1 MPGIAMNFRSAD
13 PGMLYRT
20 MKKAGGKF
28 SILGFGC
35 MRLPQAPDCR
45 IDEKTATEM
54 VHYAISRG
62 VNYFDTAYVY
72 HNGDSEPFLGRALSG
87 GYREKVNIAT
97 KMPVWAVEQ
106 TEDMDRFL
114 DEQLERLQ
122 TDHIDFYLLHGLVKK
137 TWNQVLDL
145 DVTGFLD
152 RAIADGRIRYAGFSF
167 HDNLR
172 LFEEIVGSYDWTFC
186 QVQYNYMDEEY
197 QAGTEGLRYAH
208 ERGLGIIV
216 MEPLRGGTLTD
227 QSAALKKTWA
237 ETGISRTP
245 AEWGLRWVWD
255 HPEVTVVLSGMS
267 TPGQVKDNVRYANQ
281 GAASTLR
288 QEDLAVFEKIKSVY
302 REKMK
307 IPCTKC
313 GYCIPCPGG
322 IAIPDCFSIYNDAFI
337 YGDAGKAKQVYE
349 ASMGFGGAASCC
361 QDCGVC
367 ESFCPQH
374 IPIRKCLKEVARLF
388 GT

>member
-1 MPGIAMNFRSAD
+1 
-13 PGMLYRT
+13 MLYRT
-20 MKKAGGKF
+20 MKKVGEKL

-35 MRLPQAPDCR
+35 MRLPQTPDCQ
-45 IDEKTATEM
+45 IDEGKATEM
-54 VHYAISRG
+54 VRYAISRG

-72 HNGDSEPFLGRALSG
+72 HNGESEPFLGRALSD
-87 GYREKVNIAT
+87 GYRKKVHIAT
-97 KMPVWAVEQ
+97 KMPVWAVERP
-106 TEDMDRFL
+106 EDMDRFL

-122 TDHIDFYLLHGLVKK
+122 TDYIDFYLLHGLMKK
-137 TWNQVLDL
+137 TWDQVIDL

-152 RAIADGRIRYAGFSF
+152 RAISDGRIRYAGFSF

-172 LFEEIVGSYDWTFC
+172 LFEEIVNSYNWTFC

-208 ERGLGIIV
+208 ECGLGIIV
-216 MEPLRGGTLTD
+216 MEPLRGGTLAKQTGA
-227 QSAALKKTWA
+227 QKKIWA
-237 ETGISRTP
+237 ETGVTRTP
-245 AEWGLRWVWD
+245 ADWGLRWVWD

-267 TPGQVKDNVRYANQ
+267 TLGQVKDNSGYANH
-281 GAASTLR
+281 GTASTLTP
-288 QEDLAVFEKIKSVY
+288 EDLGVYGKIERVY

-322 IAIPDCFSIYNDAFI
+322 IAIPDCFSMYNDAFI
-337 YGDAGKAKQVYE
+337 YDDVANAKQVYE
-349 ASMGFGGAASCC
+349 AFTGFGGKASCC

-374 IPIRKCLKEVARLF
+374 IPIRKCLKEVVRLF

>member
-1 MPGIAMNFRSAD
+1 MPKSGD
-13 PGMLYRT
+13 KL
-20 MKKAGGKF
+20 

-35 MRLPQAPDCR
+35 MRLPQTPDGH
-45 IDEKTATEM
+45 IDEEIAMEM

-72 HNGDSEPFLGRALSG
+72 HNGESEPFLGRALSD
-87 GYREKVNIAT
+87 GYRESVNIAT
-97 KMPVWAVEQ
+97 KMPVWAVEK

-114 DEQLERLQ
+114 DEQLARLG
-122 TDHIDFYLLHGLVKK
+122 TDHIDYYLLHGLMKK
-137 TWNQVLDL
+137 TWNQVIDL

-152 RAIADGRIRYAGFSF
+152 RAIEDGRIRYVGFSF
-167 HDNLR
+167 HDNTD
-172 LFEEIVGSYDWTFC
+172 LFKEIVDSYDWTFC

-197 QAGTEGLRYAH
+197 QAGTEGVRYAH
-208 ERGLGIIV
+208 EQGLGIIV
-216 MEPLRGGTLTD
+216 MEPLRGGTLTN
-227 QSAALKKTWA
+227 QGGALKKIWT

-267 TPGQVKDNVRYANQ
+267 THSQVKDNAGYANN
-281 GAASTLR
+281 GVASALTK
-288 QEDLAVFEKIKSVY
+288 EDLVAYKKIKNVY

-313 GYCIPCPGG
+313 GYCMPCPGG
-322 IAIPDCFSIYNDAFI
+322 VAIPDCFSLYNDAFM
-337 YGDAGKAKQVYE
+337 YGDVGNAKLVYE
-349 ASMGFGGAASCC
+349 AFSGFGGAASSC

-367 ESFCPQH
+367 ENFCPQH
-374 IPIRKCLKEVARLF
+374 IPIRKCLKDVARLF
-388 GT
+388 GK

>member
-1 MPGIAMNFRSAD
+1 MLFR
-13 PGMLYRT
+13 M
-20 MKKAGGKF
+20 MKKARGEL

-35 MRLPQAPDCR
+35 MRLPQTPECH
-45 IDEKTATEM
+45 IDEVKATEM
-54 VHYAISRG
+54 VHYAISQG

-72 HNGDSEPFLGRALSG
+72 HNGESEPFLGRALAG

-97 KMPVWAVEQ
+97 KLPVWAVEKPG
-106 TEDMDRFL
+106 DMERFL
-114 DEQLERLQ
+114 NEQLGRLR
-122 TDHIDFYLLHGLVKK
+122 TDHIDFYLLHGLMKK

-145 DVTGFLD
+145 DVTEFLD
-152 RAIADGRIRYAGFSF
+152 TAIADGRIRYAGFSF
-167 HDNLR
+167 HDNLS
-172 LFEEIVGSYDWTFC
+172 LFEEIVGTYNWTFC

-197 QAGTEGLRYAH
+197 QAGTERLRYAH
-208 ERGLGIIV
+208 EQGLDIIV
-216 MEPLRGGTLTD
+216 MEPLRGGTLTK
-227 QSAALKKTWA
+227 QTGPLKKIWA
-237 ETGISRTP
+237 ETGTSRTP

-267 TPGQVKDNVRYANQ
+267 NLSQVKDNVSYAKH
-281 GAASTLR
+281 GLASTLT
-288 QEDLAVFEKIKSVY
+288 QEDLAVYEKIKSAY

-313 GYCIPCPGG
+313 GYCMPCPGG
-322 IAIPDCFSIYNDAFI
+322 IAIPDCFSMYNDAFI
-337 YGDAGKAKQVYE
+337 YDDVGNAKLVYE
-349 ASMGFGGAASCC
+349 AFSGFSSTASSC

-388 GT
+388 GK